1 MASHSHL
8 LLAVFEAPQNSPPIP
23 CCCESM
29 LGWLCA
35 DKRRHPSLLSGPRR
49 SNKRIWHGT
58 LNPEPLSLWLASVG
72 ELPLSLLINQEI
84 FQLSFSLSNS
94 ISLELSPPTL
104 SLSLAIALSFF
115 ASNSFEGIWLL
126 LASMPIKTI
135 SLYMIR
141 TFISKHSI
149 FRNCSNT
156 AGMTP
161 HVALI
166 RVDLVMY
173 PFPYLFMDF
182 RQILDSGSNVNLEV
196 LWFWQI
202 SCAMNSKLVTLIMHK
217 CLDVLNNCLLIIR
230 FYTNLWSSCMLSLN

>member
-23 CCCESM
+23 CCCEST

-94 ISLELSPPTL
+94 ISLELSPPSL
-104 SLSLAIALSFF
+104 SLSSYCSLFLCLQQL
-115 ASNSFEGIWLL
+115 WRY
-126 LASMPIKTI
+126 LASMTSCLPIKTI

-202 SCAMNSKLVTLIMHK
+202 NCAMNSKLVTLIMHK
-217 CLDVLNNCLLIIR
+217 CLDVLNNC
-230 FYTNLWSSCMLSLN
+230 

>member
-23 CCCESM
+23 CCCEST

-94 ISLELSPPTL
+94 ISLELPPPTL
-104 SLSLAIALSFF
+104 SLSLSLSLPPTALKDL
-115 ASNSFEGIWLL
+115 G
-126 LASMPIKTI
+126 SMTSCSPIKV

-141 TFISKHSI
+141 IFISEHSI
-149 FRNCSNT
+149 FCNCSNNV
-156 AGMTP
+156 GMTP
-161 HVALI
+161 HAELI
-166 RVDLVMY
+166 GVDLVMY
-173 PFPYLFMDF
+173 PFPHFF
-182 RQILDSGSNVNLEV
+182 HGFQITLKIWDSGSNVNLEV
-196 LWFWQI
+196 LWFWKI
-202 SCAMNSKLVTLIMHK
+202 NRAMNSGGNSTLVTLITY
-217 CLDVLNNCLLIIR
+217 R
-230 FYTNLWSSCMLSLN
+230 

>member
-126 LASMPIKTI
+126 WHHVCPSKQF
-135 SLYMIR
+135 LYIWLELLLV
-141 TFISKHSI
+141 SI
-149 FRNCSNT
+149 LYSET
-156 AGMTP
+156 A
-161 HVALI
+161 
-166 RVDLVMY
+166 R
-173 PFPYLFMDF
+173 
-182 RQILDSGSNVNLEV
+182 ILLEWHHMWHW
-196 LWFWQI
+196 LG
-202 SCAMNSKLVTLIMHK
+202 
-217 CLDVLNNCLLIIR
+217 
-230 FYTNLWSSCMLSLN
+230 

>member
-23 CCCESM
+23 CCCEST

-94 ISLELSPPTL
+94 ISLYPPHTHTPTNSL
-104 SLSLAIALSFF
+104 SLSFSLPPIALKVIGFYDIM
-115 ASNSFEGIWLL
+115 FERSYL
-126 LASMPIKTI
+126 PI
-135 SLYMIR
+135 SVSSCMIR
-141 TFISKHSI
+141 IIEHSI
-149 FRNCSNT
+149 FCNCSNNF
-156 AGMTP
+156 GMAP
-161 HVALI
+161 YVAII
-166 RVDLVMY
+166 RVY
-173 PFPYLFMDF
+173 KFPYLFLVKEYKVIWDQD
-182 RQILDSGSNVNLEV
+182 RVRWKHHWRSVIQDLIYLEV
-196 LWFWQI
+196 
-202 SCAMNSKLVTLIMHK
+202 
-217 CLDVLNNCLLIIR
+217 
-230 FYTNLWSSCMLSLN
+230 

>member
-23 CCCESM
+23 CCCEST

-94 ISLELSPPTL
+94 ISLELPPPTL
-104 SLSLAIALSFF
+104 SLYRSLFLCLQQLWSIWVLWHHVCPSKVIY
-115 ASNSFEGIWLL
+115 IWLEFL
-126 LASMPIKTI
+126 LLSI
-135 SLYMIR
+135 LY
-141 TFISKHSI
+141 SE
-149 FRNCSNT
+149 T
-156 AGMTP
+156 AWIM
-161 HVALI
+161 
-166 RVDLVMY
+166 
-173 PFPYLFMDF
+173 
-182 RQILDSGSNVNLEV
+182 LEWHHMWHW
-196 LWFWQI
+196 L
-202 SCAMNSKLVTLIMHK
+202 
-217 CLDVLNNCLLIIR
+217 R
-230 FYTNLWSSCMLSLN
+230 

>member
-23 CCCESM
+23 CCCEST

-84 FQLSFSLSNS
+84 FQLYFSRA
-94 ISLELSPPTL
+94 PPTHSL
-104 SLSLAIALSFF
+104 SLSLSLSLPPTALKDL
-115 ASNSFEGIWLL
+115 G
-126 LASMPIKTI
+126 SMTSYLPIKV
-135 SLYMIR
+135 SLYR
-141 TFISKHSI
+141 TIIFISEHSI
-149 FRNCSNT
+149 FCNCSNNV
-156 AGMTP
+156 GRTP
-161 HVALI
+161 HAALI

-173 PFPYLFMDF
+173 PFPHFFHGFQTTLK
-182 RQILDSGSNVNLEV
+182 IWDSGSNVNLEV
-196 LWFWQI
+196 LWFWKI
-202 SCAMNSKLVTLIMHK
+202 NRAMNSGGNSTLVTLITY
-217 CLDVLNNCLLIIR
+217 R
-230 FYTNLWSSCMLSLN
+230 

>member
-23 CCCESM
+23 CCCEST

-35 DKRRHPSLLSGPRR
+35 DKRKHPSLLSGPRR

-94 ISLELSPPTL
+94 ISLELPPPTL
-104 SLSLAIALSFF
+104 SLSLSLSLPPTALKDL
-115 ASNSFEGIWLL
+115 G
-126 LASMPIKTI
+126 SMTSCLPIKV
-135 SLYMIR
+135 SLYR
-141 TFISKHSI
+141 TIIFISEHSI
-149 FRNCSNT
+149 FCNCSNNVRR
-156 AGMTP
+156 TP
-161 HVALI
+161 HAALI

-173 PFPYLFMDF
+173 P
-182 RQILDSGSNVNLEV
+182 
-196 LWFWQI
+196 
-202 SCAMNSKLVTLIMHK
+202 LVM
-217 CLDVLNNCLLIIR
+217 
-230 FYTNLWSSCMLSLN
+230 